1 MIMNWNIY
9 KYNTFSII
17 VILIQFNIMIYTN
30 NIYIYQIS
38 RELLENY
45 KKDRY
50 HYLISSWYYI
60 LSNYL
65 RKSKNIIIHKNLPFL
80 KRKYP
85 IFQISFRQDLYKTN
99 SRRKKWL
106 FISILLQNV
115 LTLTDKWNGKKKE
128 KKTEVPRSR
137 NNGGDSLRVSFKDEK
152 HGRYDR

>member
-45 KKDRY
+45 KKDQY
-50 HYLISSWYYI
+50 HYLISLHITFYLIISENPRI
-60 LSNYL
+60 SLFIKTFLS
-65 RKSKNIIIHKNLPFL
+65 

-128 KKTEVPRSR
+128 KKREVPRSR

>member
-45 KKDRY
+45 KKDQY
-50 HYLISSWYYI
+50 HYLISLHITFYLIISENPRI
-60 LSNYL
+60 SLFIKTFLS
-65 RKSKNIIIHKNLPFL
+65 

>member
-17 VILIQFNIMIYTN
+17 VILIQFNIMIYIN

-45 KKDRY
+45 KKDQY
-50 HYLISSWYYI
+50 HYLISLHITFYLIISENPRI
-60 LSNYL
+60 SLFIKTFLS
-65 RKSKNIIIHKNLPFL
+65 